1 MTECPSTVMSMT
13 STTFLT
19 VIVVLYAAG
28 TSGGVACRVVMTAR
42 AVVLDESAVTV
53 LEPIEG
59 IEDVFTGVADVRKAT
74 PSTSAVAEMSG
85 LTESP
90 STVGPAFSN
99 LDRHDGERGLER
111 ETGVEPATL
120 SLGMRT
126 GSSAHSHGMAT
137 SEDRTIGDPNPDARS
152 PGLAAFCTRE
162 APIEPQSI
170 ARHVRSA
177 EATQPSSPSVTWP
190 SNFA

>member
-19 VIVVLYAAG
+19 VIVILYAAG
-28 TSGGVACRVVMTAR
+28 TSGGVACRIVMTAR

-90 STVGPAFSN
+90 STGRPRF
-99 LDRHDGERGLER
+99 LQFW
-111 ETGVEPATL
+111 TGT
-120 SLGMRT
+120 T
-126 GSSAHSHGMAT
+126 GSVDWSGKRESNRRPSAWEA
-137 SEDRTIGDPNPDARS
+137 DAL
-152 PGLAAFCTRE
+152 PTELFPLTG
-162 APIEPQSI
+162 
-170 ARHVRSA
+170 
-177 EATQPSSPSVTWP
+177 PSGR
-190 SNFA
+190 